1 MPPGG
6 HPAASPVL
14 IEIVV
19 PARNEARRLPGGL
32 AALCRKAAAL
42 PVPAA
47 ILVVDSAS
55 TDATSEVV
63 RRWPAGP
70 VPVRLLH
77 CARPGKGLAVRAGLL
92 ATRAPFVGFCDADM
106 ATDLS
111 ALDVAIGLLAAGNS
125 LVVGSRGLA
134 GSVVKNRHSAVRRA
148 GAAVFRA
155 MARQVVP
162 GATDTQCGFKF
173 FSGPLARAA
182 ALRLTTPGFAFD
194 IELIALCQRLG
205 ATLHRVPRPLA
216 GHAGLH
222 VLGAQAQRRGAARRR
237 RDLAEPPA
245 GPGRRRPGPAWSRRA
260 ARWRSRLAA
269 PRCGRR
275 PGLADAPGKACP
287 PRATAC
293 AAGPADAPGAGR
305 RARSRAGQ
313 ARPGTGQAPPPGSP
327 GVSAP
332 APPGPGGS
340 GGPGASAARPPT

>member
-1 MPPGG
+1 VVVTVPPGG
-6 HPAASPVL
+6 QPAASPAL

-19 PARNEARRLPGGL
+19 PARNEAHRLPDGL
-32 AALCRKAAAL
+32 SALYRKAAAL

-70 VPVRLLH
+70 VPVRLLR
-77 CARPGKGLAVRAGLL
+77 CARPGKGLAVRTGLL

-134 GSVVKNRHSAVRRA
+134 SSVVTNRHSTVRRA

-173 FSGPLARAA
+173 FSGALVRAA
-182 ALRLTTPGFAFD
+182 AQRLTTQGFAFD

-205 ATLHRVPRPLA
+205 ATLTEFPVCWQDMPGSTFSVPRHSAAALRDVAAIWLSHRPGRA
-216 GHAGLH
+216 
-222 VLGAQAQRRGAARRR
+222 GAARAVAR
-237 RDLAEPPA
+237 A
-245 GPGRRRPGPAWSRRA
+245 GGPLGLPVG
-260 ARWRSRLAA
+260 ARLLAA
-269 PRCGRR
+269 APS
-275 PGLADAPGKACP
+275 LADARQGLPDPGH
-287 PRATAC
+287 
-293 AAGPADAPGAGR
+293 GVPAVPKRPDTSGGLLGAEH
-305 RARSRAGQ
+305 AV
-313 ARPGTGQAPPPGSP
+313 PGTGRALPS
-327 GVSAP
+327 GVTTA
-332 APPGPGGS
+332 
-340 GGPGASAARPPT
+340 